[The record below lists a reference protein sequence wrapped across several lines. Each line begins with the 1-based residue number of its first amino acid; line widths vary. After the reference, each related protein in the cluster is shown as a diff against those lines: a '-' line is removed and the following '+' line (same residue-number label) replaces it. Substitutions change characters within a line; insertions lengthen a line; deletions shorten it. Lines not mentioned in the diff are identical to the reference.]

1 MEEFFKDNLTK
12 LSLYKA
18 RICGGFI
25 GFIAGLLWAFM
36 GFWRAVAFVFCIFLG
51 YFIGKRVDQKGSLR
65 DIFERVFP
73 PKE

>member
-1 MEEFFKDNLTK
+1 MEEFFKNILPK

-18 RICGGFI
+18 RIFGGLI

-36 GFWRAVAFVFCIFLG
+36 GFRRAFAFVFSVFLG
-51 YFIGKRVDQKGSLR
+51 YFLGKRVDQKGSLR
-65 DIFERVFP
+65 DLFDRVFP